1 MKSIYYMNNFCTLF
15 NSLYLSRGLAMYRSL
30 EKYSSNFHLYIFAF
44 DDDCYRILSELKLN
58 KATIIR
64 LCDFEDEQLLAIK
77 STRTT
82 GEYCWTCTPSI
93 ILYSIQKFDLSNCT
107 YLDADLFFYADPGVL
122 IEEAEG
128 ASVII
133 TPHRYSPMYEDSESG
148 GTYCVQ
154 FVYFKNSDEGM
165 AVLNWW
171 REACIE
177 WCYNRREPG
186 RFGDQKYLDIWPS
199 KFSGVHVLAHLG
211 GGVAPWNV
219 QQYDFEH
226 KMGQIWG
233 KELSS
238 QRNFPVIF
246 YHFHALKYAEGNS
259 FTLAGRNLISNNDI
273 HFLYKPYV
281 KALKSSGCEIQ
292 SISRVQKF
300 HEMNEIPRIRKS
312 LRRMFNLYVLGKFRE
327 YYHQSYFLR

>member
-1 MKSIYYMNNFCTLF
+1 MNNFCTLF

-93 ILYSIQKFDLSNCT
+93 ILYSIQKFDLYNCT

>member
-1 MKSIYYMNNFCTLF
+1 MNNFCTLF

>member
-1 MKSIYYMNNFCTLF
+1 
-15 NSLYLSRGLAMYRSL
+15 MYRSL

-64 LCDFEDEQLLAIK
+64 LCDFEDEQLLATK

>member
-1 MKSIYYMNNFCTLF
+1 MNNFCTLF

-107 YLDADLFFYADPGVL
+107 YLDADLFFYADPRVL